1 MEHLRYI
8 FPVGQGGFAAEQI
21 EDFTV
26 VYDCGTVTSTPM
38 IESCIDFLS
47 HLVSHIN
54 VLFISHFDKDH
65 VNSLRYLLGH
75 IKVQKAV
82 TSFIP
87 KDLRTVFGIYT
98 NGAYT
103 DIMALLN
110 GNRVEE
116 IEEIEGGEDD
126 NNGRKY
132 AYRTVWE
139 WIAKSMMTGGDFATV
154 MNELFVLGIDMTR
167 LDDAGYLEQEKVKVN
182 NAFKK
187 AFGNKGPN
195 AKGLVMLSQKC
206 KGVDIDRVRVGQG
219 FHWSDYLAWSEEC
232 DVSSCFYVGDV
243 DICSKNKND
252 VLKAFL
258 NNRKSENV
266 LLFMQIPH
274 HGSKSNVR
282 TCFENDYPAMY
293 YFVNDKDTKRIQK
306 NTILYSSLAKRR
318 RLLVSRALPQDL
330 IVSETIVG

>member
-1 MEHLRYI
+1 MKHLRYI

-21 EDFTV
+21 EGFTV

-47 HLVSHIN
+47 HRVSHIN

-65 VNSLRYLLGH
+65 VNSLRYLLEH

-103 DIMALLN
+103 DIMALLS

-116 IEEIEGGEDD
+116 IEEVEGGEND
-126 NNGRKY
+126 NGRVY
-132 AYRTVWE
+132 GFQSEWE

-154 MNELFVLGIDMTR
+154 MNELSVLGIDMTR

-206 KGVDIDRVRVGQG
+206 KGVDIDSVRVGQG

-243 DICSKNKND
+243 DISSKNRND

-258 NNRKSENV
+258 NSRKREDV
-266 LLFMQIPH
+266 LLLMQIPH

-282 TCFENDYPAMY
+282 LGFEKDYPAKY
-293 YFVNDKDTKRIQK
+293 YFVNDKGTKRLQK
-306 NTILYSSLAKRR
+306 NTMLYSSLAKRR
-318 RLLVSRALPQDL
+318 RLIVSRALPQDL